1 MEKKEK
7 ETPSLAVP
15 SEDKVTL
22 DVHTGTKV
30 ENFPETTKPLQG
42 NYNPFDKIRSELE
55 QDAEEAAKSGL
66 EAKSSWKKY
75 IFDFSN
81 RNVALPDY
89 LLSINGVGMFARK
102 SLTCITGRAGQGK
115 SQSLIPIVAA
125 PLAQRE
131 LLGITP
137 MRPIRH
143 ILWTDTEQE
152 AWSISEK
159 ANRLLRLMGMP
170 DFSPTPS
177 NLTMLTTRQ
186 ASGNKERLDV
196 TKDAIE
202 DINPDVVILDGITD
216 MVQHME
222 DPDEAQQLVA
232 DWLKRIDEKDI
243 TLFVVIHQNEG
254 GESSKLR
261 AFIGSELMRKASNI
275 LQVSVKDG
283 CFEIEQTKSRSVPM
297 PKYRIRID
305 EHGNL
310 TQSMAEN
317 PQTEEGRLADIMGRV
332 IDKRNGSFDSKKQIY
347 SYIVAHTGESET
359 KAKKLFERAEALEI
373 ISSTYDGHKYKLSLS
388 SGNSGKLNFGSG
400 E

>member
-1 MEKKEK
+1 M
-7 ETPSLAVP
+7 
-15 SEDKVTL
+15 
-22 DVHTGTKV
+22 
-30 ENFPETTKPLQG
+30 
-42 NYNPFDKIRSELE
+42 
-55 QDAEEAAKSGL
+55 
-66 EAKSSWKKY
+66 
-75 IFDFSN
+75 
-81 RNVALPDY
+81 PDY

-115 SQSLIPIVAA
+115 SQSLIPLIAA
-125 PLAQRE
+125 PLTQRE
-131 LLGITP
+131 LLGVTP
-137 MRPIRH
+137 LRPIRH

-159 ANRLLRLMGMP
+159 ANRMLRLMGKT
-170 DFSPTPS
+170 DFSPTPDK
-177 NLTMLTTRQ
+177 LTMLTTRQ
-186 ASGNKERLDV
+186 ASGNQERLEV

-216 MVQHME
+216 MVQHLE

-232 DWLKRIDEKDI
+232 DWLKMIDEKDI

-254 GESSKLR
+254 GESNKLR
-261 AFIGSELMRKASNI
+261 AFVGSELMRKASNI
-275 LQVSVKDG
+275 LQVSVKEG

-305 EHGNL
+305 GYGNL

-317 PQTEEGRLADIMGRV
+317 PQTEEGRIADIMGRV
-332 IDKRNGSFDSKKQIY
+332 IDKRKGIFESKKQIY
-347 SYIVAHTGESET
+347 TYIVAHTGESEA
-359 KAKKLFERAEALEI
+359 KAKKLYERAEALEI
-373 ISSTYDGHKYKLSLS
+373 IYSTYDGHKYKLSLC

>member
-202 DINPDVVILDGITD
+202 DINPDVVILVDYPGFNLKIARFLHD
-216 MVQHME
+216 HPAVKWICYPDLPD
-222 DPDEAQQLVA
+222 DPDNALA
-232 DWLKRIDEKDI
+232 
-243 TLFVVIHQNEG
+243 
-254 GESSKLR
+254 
-261 AFIGSELMRKASNI
+261 RK
-275 LQVSVKDG
+275 
-283 CFEIEQTKSRSVPM
+283 
-297 PKYRIRID
+297 Y
-305 EHGNL
+305 
-310 TQSMAEN
+310 
-317 PQTEEGRLADIMGRV
+317 
-332 IDKRNGSFDSKKQIY
+332 
-347 SYIVAHTGESET
+347 
-359 KAKKLFERAEALEI
+359 
-373 ISSTYDGHKYKLSLS
+373 LS
-388 SGNSGKLNFGSG
+388 
-400 E
+400 

>member
-1 MEKKEK
+1 MDKKRA
-7 ETPSLAVP
+7 T
-15 SEDKVTL
+15 
-22 DVHTGTKV
+22 
-30 ENFPETTKPLQG
+30 
-42 NYNPFDKIRSELE
+42 
-55 QDAEEAAKSGL
+55 EAAPISEIQTETAANLGIFSDNTKDMREKL
-66 EAKSSWKKY
+66 NPLDDIRAKLDADANEAAEAKASVIPSWKKY
-75 IFDFSN
+75 IFDFAN

-131 LLGITP
+131 LLGVTP

-143 ILWTDTEQE
+143 ILWIDTEQE

-159 ANRLLRLMGMP
+159 ANRMLRLMGKP
-170 DFSPTPS
+170 DFSPTPDQ
-177 NLTMLTTRQ
+177 LTMLTTRQ
-186 ASGNKERLDV
+186 ASGNQERLEV

-202 DINPDVVILDGITD
+202 DIAPDVVILDGITD

-232 DWLKRIDEKDI
+232 DWLKMIDEKDI

-275 LQVSVKDG
+275 LQVSVKEG
-283 CFEIEQTKSRSVPM
+283 CFEIEQTKTRSVPM

-305 EHGNL
+305 GYGNL

-332 IDKRNGSFDSKKQIY
+332 IEKRNGTFDSKKQIY
-347 SYIVAHTGESET
+347 TYIVAHTGDSET
-359 KAKKLFERAEALEI
+359 KAKKLFERAEALEV
-373 ISSTYDGHKYKLSLS
+373 ISSIYDGHKYKLSLS

>member
-1 MEKKEK
+1 MNEKRATAAAPISEIQT
-7 ETPSLAVP
+7 ETAAKLGIFSDNTKDMHENINP
-15 SEDKVTL
+15 L
-22 DVHTGTKV
+22 D
-30 ENFPETTKPLQG
+30 E
-42 NYNPFDKIRSELE
+42 IRAKL
-55 QDAEEAAKSGL
+55 DADANEAA
-66 EAKSSWKKY
+66 EAKASVIPSWKKY
-75 IFDFSN
+75 IFDFAN

-131 LLGITP
+131 LLGVTP

-143 ILWTDTEQE
+143 ILWIDTEQE

-159 ANRLLRLMGMP
+159 ANRMLRLMGKP
-170 DFSPTPS
+170 DFSPTPDQ
-177 NLTMLTTRQ
+177 LTMLTTRQ
-186 ASGNKERLDV
+186 ASGNQERLEV

-202 DINPDVVILDGITD
+202 DIAPDVVILDGITD

-232 DWLKRIDEKDI
+232 DWLKMIDEKDI

-275 LQVSVKDG
+275 LQVSVKEG
-283 CFEIEQTKSRSVPM
+283 CFEIEQTKTRSVPM

-305 EHGNL
+305 GYGNL

-332 IDKRNGSFDSKKQIY
+332 IEKRNGTFDSKKQIY
-347 SYIVAHTGESET
+347 TYIVAHTGDSET
-359 KAKKLFERAEALEI
+359 KAKKLFERAEALEV
-373 ISSTYDGHKYKLSLS
+373 ISSIYDGHKYKLSLS

>member
-1 MEKKEK
+1 MNTKKTAEEFSAAQK
-7 ETPSLAVP
+7 SIFKAPLKTDANVQQI
-15 SEDKVTL
+15 
-22 DVHTGTKV
+22 
-30 ENFPETTKPLQG
+30 PETTKDLSQNVLG
-42 NYNPFDKIRSELE
+42 DIHERL
-55 QDAEEAAKSGL
+55 DADANEAAEAGREARSG
-66 EAKSSWKKY
+66 WKKY
-75 IFDFSN
+75 IFDFAN
-81 RNVALPDY
+81 RDVATPDY

-125 PLAQRE
+125 SLAQCD
-131 LLGITP
+131 LLGVTP
-137 MRPIRH
+137 LRPVRH

-159 ANRLLRLMGMP
+159 ANRMLRLMGLP
-170 DFSPTPS
+170 DFSPTPDH
-177 NLTMLTTRQ
+177 LTMLTTRQ
-186 ASGNKERLDV
+186 ASGNQERLQV

-202 DINPDVVILDGITD
+202 DTNPDVVILDGITD
-216 MVQHME
+216 MVQHIE

-232 DWLKRIDEKDI
+232 DWLKTIDEKDI

-254 GESSKLR
+254 GDSNKLR

-275 LQVSVKDG
+275 LQVSVKEG

-305 EHGNL
+305 GYGNL

-317 PQTEEGRLADIMGRV
+317 PQTEEGRLADILGRV
-332 IDKRNGSFDSKKQIY
+332 IDKRNGTFDSKKQIY
-347 SYIVAHTGESET
+347 THIGAHTGESET
-359 KAKKLFERAEALEI
+359 KAKKLFERAEALDV
-373 ISSTYDGHKYKLSLS
+373 ISTTYDGHKYKVTLN
-388 SGNSGKLNFGSG
+388 SGNSGKHNFGSG

>member
-1 MEKKEK
+1 MDKKRATAAAPISEIQT
-7 ETPSLAVP
+7 ETAANLGIFS
-15 SEDKVTL
+15 DKTKDMQGKINPL
-22 DVHTGTKV
+22 D
-30 ENFPETTKPLQG
+30 
-42 NYNPFDKIRSELE
+42 DIRAKL
-55 QDAEEAAKSGL
+55 DADANEAA
-66 EAKSSWKKY
+66 EAKASVIPSWKKY
-75 IFDFSN
+75 IFDFSD

-131 LLGITP
+131 LLGVTP

-159 ANRLLRLMGMP
+159 ANRMLRLMGKP
-170 DFSPTPS
+170 DFSPTP
-177 NLTMLTTRQ
+177 NQLTMLTTRQ
-186 ASGNKERLDV
+186 ASGNQERLEV

-202 DINPDVVILDGITD
+202 DIAPDVVILDGITD

-232 DWLKRIDEKDI
+232 DWLKMIDEKDI

-254 GESSKLR
+254 GENSKLR

-275 LQVSVKDG
+275 LQVSVKEG

-305 EHGNL
+305 GYGNL

-332 IDKRNGSFDSKKQIY
+332 IDKRNGTFDSKKQIY
-347 SYIVAHTGESET
+347 TYIVAHTGDSEA
-359 KAKKLFERAEALEI
+359 KAKKLFERAEALEV
-373 ISSTYDGHKYKLSLS
+373 ISSIYDGHKYKLSLS

>member
-7 ETPSLAVP
+7 AAPSLAAAPLDTVTFDNHTATKLDNF
-15 SEDKVTL
+15 SETSKDL
-22 DVHTGTKV
+22 Q
-30 ENFPETTKPLQG
+30 ENI
-42 NYNPFDKIRSELE
+42 NPFDKIRAELE
-55 QDAEEAAKSGL
+55 LDAEEAAKAGL

-89 LLSINGVGMFARK
+89 LISINGVGMFARK

-131 LLGITP
+131 LLGVTP
-137 MRPIRH
+137 LRPVKQ
-143 ILWTDTEQE
+143 ILWIDTEQE

-186 ASGNKERLDV
+186 ASGNKERLEV

-232 DWLKRIDEKDI
+232 GWLKMIDERDI

-254 GESSKLR
+254 GESNKLR

-275 LQVSVKDG
+275 LQVSVKAG

-297 PKYRIRID
+297 PIYRIRID
-305 EHGNL
+305 AQGNL
-310 TQSMAEN
+310 TQSMVEN
-317 PQTEEGRLADIMGRV
+317 PQTEEGRLADIMQKI
-332 IDKRNGSFDSKKQIY
+332 IDKRNGYFDSKKQIY
-347 SYIVAHTGESET
+347 TYIAASTGESEGR
-359 KAKKLFERAEALEI
+359 AKSIYQRAEALDVI
-373 ISSTYDGHKYKLSLS
+373 KVDYDGHKYKLSLK